1 MLHIYLRKEYETNE
15 QFKNLL
21 DELQIEYRKK
31 IGSVLYGLGKDQ
43 QSDEF
48 LNEVLSNT
56 AFRAHLKL
64 TDKVSSR
71 DCGYL

>member
-31 IGSVLYGLGKDQ
+31 IGSVLYGLGKD
-43 QSDEF
+43 
-48 LNEVLSNT
+48 
-56 AFRAHLKL
+56 
-64 TDKVSSR
+64 
-71 DCGYL
+71 